1 MNKPEK
7 NKLFSVILTVSM
19 ITLLVTAILPLLM
32 INWIGTPIVFAIAAA
47 GTFVSRIFTSYE
59 GDNFRLKRL
68 HRIELVSTICYMVS
82 AFFLFF
88 PQNSTRDWLA
98 FLTVGA
104 ILQVYTSFMISYVE
118 SKDSS
123 K

>member
-1 MNKPEK
+1 MKPKKE
-7 NKLFSVILTVSM
+7 NLLNAILTISM
-19 ITLLVTAILPLLM
+19 ITLLVTAMLPLLQ
-32 INWIGTPIVFAIAAA
+32 IIWIGTPILFSIAAA
-47 GTFVSRIFTSYE
+47 GTFVARIFTSYG

-68 HRIELVSTICYMVS
+68 YRMELISTLCYMVS
-82 AFFLFF
+82 AFFMFF

-104 ILQVYTSFMISYVE
+104 VLQVYSSFMISYVE
-118 SKDSS
+118 KKESS

>member
-1 MNKPEK
+1 MNKPQK
-7 NKLFSVILTVSM
+7 DKLLAVILTISM

-32 INWIGTPIVFAIAAA
+32 INWVGTPIIFAVAAA
-47 GTFVSRIFTSYE
+47 GTFIARVFAPYV
-59 GDNFRLKRL
+59 GDNIRLKRL

-82 AFFLFF
+82 AFFMFF

-98 FLTVGA
+98 FMTVGA
-104 ILQVYTSFMISYVE
+104 MLQVYTSFMIAHVE
-118 SKDSS
+118 SKQG